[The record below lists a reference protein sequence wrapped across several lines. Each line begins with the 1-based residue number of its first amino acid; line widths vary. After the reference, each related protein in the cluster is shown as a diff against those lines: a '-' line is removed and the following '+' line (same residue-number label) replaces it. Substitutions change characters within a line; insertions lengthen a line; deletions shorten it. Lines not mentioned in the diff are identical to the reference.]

1 MTASVADART
11 TTAAP
16 PCRRQRRAEPGPE
29 AVRFQLQQVAEGLS
43 LDAIVLADD
52 LGRVLAQAGNPQLS
66 HLLADA
72 AMWSMQGVDDFTI
85 ERVQHRYPD
94 IEPGDL
100 VAESVAVPGADGTRL
115 IAAGKSF
122 ALRVG
127 VEHAIEGI
135 RRICTT
141 WQSQSSEWEQDAVN
155 DEIARWPV
163 DQSERP
169 ADHGAGVR
177 WALSAR

>member
-1 MTASVADART
+1 
-11 TTAAP
+11 
-16 PCRRQRRAEPGPE
+16 
-29 AVRFQLQQVAEGLS
+29 VRYQLQQVAEGLS

-52 LGRVLAQAGNPQLS
+52 LGRVLAHAGNPRLS

-72 AMWSMQGVDDFTI
+72 AMWSMEGLDEFTV
-85 ERVQHRYPD
+85 ERVQHNYPD
-94 IEPGDL
+94 IERNDL
-100 VAESVAVPGADGTRL
+100 VAENIVVPGADGTRI

-127 VEHAIEGI
+127 VEHAIAGI

-141 WQSQSSEWEQDAVN
+141 WQECAPTWPKEAAN
-155 DEIARWPV
+155 DETGPDAAEQNEAAR
-163 DQSERP
+163 
-169 ADHGAGVR
+169 DHGAGVR